1 MNQDDECRFES
12 CAPTWNILVS
22 APCGPPTRD
31 ADKRVSD
38 ARGPTRSA
46 RACLEDTVSVLILP
60 SPTSLTPEISSVMSI
75 PEVSRTHSVDNL
87 KNV

>member
-1 MNQDDECRFES
+1 MSVR
-12 CAPTWNILVS
+12 ILCTNLQHTS
-22 APCGPPTRD
+22 LGSMWPPPTRD

-60 SPTSLTPEISSVMSI
+60 SPTSLTPEISSAMSI

-87 KNV
+87 KND

>member
-1 MNQDDECRFES
+1 MSVR
-12 CAPTWNILVS
+12 ILCTNLQHTS
-22 APCGPPTRD
+22 LGSMWPPTRN

-46 RACLEDTVSVLILP
+46 RACLEDMVSVLILP
-60 SPTSLTPEISSVMSI
+60 SPTSLTPEISSAMSI